1 VEALFMKV
9 LTAAAAALLVAGA
22 TASLSAQVPRALN
35 LTREERAAIAALQA
49 TAVGPDQGAQ
59 DGALA
64 AARVAVRGADARYAL
79 AHYQV
84 EIGRARGD
92 YQMVAQGVD
101 ALVDSG
107 LATPD
112 ELPSLLANQASRAFT
127 AGDLLRTDRLMARI
141 VEIQPANAEAL
152 ADYGQFKSRNN
163 SRATGAADRTASVAL
178 FARALAANQA
188 AGRASPESLHRRA
201 FAVAYDGTK
210 PPLALAALAP
220 QTIAFARALVAAYP
234 SPLNWRDALL
244 AYRELAPG
252 DPALALDIGRLL
264 RASQALAGER
274 DYLQFAQALSGGE
287 LPAEAKS
294 VLDEGVSRGMLDAAK
309 PEVAQAIA
317 ATGRRAV
324 ADRAALP
331 RLRAA
336 GEAGTGAQARA
347 AGDGLFAFG
356 QYGEA
361 AAAYQAALIKG
372 GEDPNLVNSR
382 LGAALALAGRRLEA
396 EAALR
401 AVTGPR
407 AELAGFWLVWLARR
421 PA

>member
-1 VEALFMKV
+1 MKV
-9 LTAAAAALLVAGA
+9 LTAAAAALLIAGA
-22 TASLSAQVPRALN
+22 AASSLAAQAPRALT
-35 LTREERAAIAALQA
+35 LSREESAAIVALQA
-49 TAVGPDQGAQ
+49 AAVGPDRTAQ

-64 AARVAVRGADARYAL
+64 AARAAARGTDARYAV
-79 AHYQV
+79 ARYQV

-92 YQMVAQGVD
+92 MQMVAQGVD
-101 ALVDSG
+101 ALVDGG
-107 LATPD
+107 LAAPD
-112 ELPSLLANQASRAFT
+112 ELPSLLANQATRAFT
-127 AGDLLRTDRLMARI
+127 AGDLLRTDRLMGRI
-141 VEIQPANAEAL
+141 VELQPNNAEAL

-163 SRATGAADRTASVAL
+163 SRATGAADRTVSVAL

-210 PPLALAALAP
+210 PPLALNALAP

-234 SPLNWRDALL
+234 SSLNWRDALL

-252 DPALALDIGRLL
+252 DPALALDIGRLM

-274 DYLQFAQALSGGE
+274 DYLEFAQALSGAGM
-287 LPAEAKS
+287 AGEAKA

-309 PEVAQAIA
+309 AAVAQAIA
-317 ATGRRAV
+317 ATGRRAT

-331 RLRAA
+331 RLRASA
-336 GEAGTGAQARA
+336 DSGTGAQARA
-347 AGDGLFAFG
+347 AGDALFAFG
-356 QYGEA
+356 QHAEA
-361 AAAYQAALIKG
+361 AAAYQAALTKG
-372 GEDPNLVNSR
+372 GEDPNLVGSR
-382 LGAALALAGRRLEA
+382 LGAALALAGRRPEA

-407 AELAGFWLVWLARR
+407 ADLAGFWLVWLARR